1 MTPGLPLQTPR
12 LSSPAGFRLSP
23 AAPSSATAST
33 LPARFAS
40 NSAVIPSMLAV
51 WSAFAASSSLTIST
65 WPWLEAAMSGV
76 AISLVFAFTLHC
88 DSMSNLAVASRLFL
102 HARSNGVLPCDC
114 EAGTRQA
121 GQTSA
126 LVGEACVCFAVRGL
140 GRAGAVHPCT
150 LGVCQPR

>member
-1 MTPGLPLQTPR
+1 
-12 LSSPAGFRLSP
+12 
-23 AAPSSATAST
+23 
-33 LPARFAS
+33 
-40 NSAVIPSMLAV
+40 
-51 WSAFAASSSLTIST
+51 
-65 WPWLEAAMSGV
+65 MSGV

-88 DSMSNLAVASRLFL
+88 DSMSSLAVASRLFL

-114 EAGTRQA
+114 EVGTRQA

-126 LVGEACVCFAVRGL
+126 LVGDACVCVAVRGL